1 MLEIGLID
9 DYLDNMYFEL
19 TQGFESN
26 IFVSE
31 CDTLTKLFK
40 FYMPER
46 IILRKERIL
55 IALEFSKIS
64 EKFKIIPT
72 VFQLL
77 YRKDGQFTGYLME
90 SVPGK
95 KLNEFCGDIS
105 LADTLFLFKN
115 LQSTLK
121 IIHDNGFC
129 LTDFNPENILIS
141 QKAAMIRLVD
151 IDSFC
156 LMGDSTKNIFCN
168 YKYFCPYSK
177 TIDIKYNIYSF
188 YCLFIDILF
197 KVNKKDNR
205 KKEIIKKITDEHLL
219 PESIKEKLL
228 YFVNIRSKKGLLKL
242 EYLF

>member
-9 DYLDNMYFEL
+9 DYLDNMYFEVNE
-19 TQGFESN
+19 GFESN
-26 IFVSE
+26 IFASE

-40 FYMPER
+40 FYVPEQ
-46 IILRKERIL
+46 IIIRKERIL
-55 IALEFSKIS
+55 IALNFSKIS
-64 EKFKIIPT
+64 EKFEIIPT
-72 VFQLL
+72 IFQLL
-77 YRKDGQFTGYLME
+77 YRKDGQFTAYLME

-95 KLNEFCGDIS
+95 KLNEFSENIS

-121 IIHDNGFC
+121 IINDNGFC
-129 LTDFNPENILIS
+129 LTDFNPENILVSNKDTI
-141 QKAAMIRLVD
+141 KFVD

-156 LMGDSTKNIFCN
+156 LMGESTKYIFCN

-177 TIDIKYNIYSF
+177 TIDTKYNMYSF
-188 YCLFIDILF
+188 YCLFIDTLF

-205 KKEIIKKITDEHLL
+205 KKEIIKKITDEPLL
-219 PESIKEKLL
+219 PESIKEKLI